1 MESGLKEYFSQGTR
15 TNKHHRILLTVR
27 PCVKPTKQL
36 LVDMES
42 RLKVYY
48 KARKHEQ
55 TNIHHRILLIVR
67 PCVEKRSSGVGH
79 DPLKVCLEPG
89 AESMQ
94 DPRLHDAKLKGSCYF
109 LEVSDLDRADVQ
121 LQQFSLC
128 CQAVITAQCETVV
141 GLLEKLF
148 KG

>member
-1 MESGLKEYFSQGTR
+1 MDSKVYFSQGTW

-42 RLKVYY
+42 RLKVYD
-48 KARKHEQ
+48 KPKEHEQ

-67 PCVEKRSSGVGH
+67 PCVEKCSSDVGC
-79 DPLKVCLEPG
+79 DSLKVCLEPG
-89 AESMQ
+89 AEPMQ
-94 DPRLHDAKLKGSCYF
+94 DPRLCDAKLKGSCYF
-109 LEVSDLDRADVQ
+109 LKVGDLDRADVQ

-128 CQAVITAQCETVV
+128 CQAVVTAQRETVV
-141 GLLEKLF
+141 GLLQKLL